1 MSKRGVEQN
10 PKQGPDQVF
19 RHIVAERSCP
29 TDNKTE
35 DNRDEV
41 GPDLMAF
48 NYVSHGVLVTV
59 RHVGHSQHICHTAPI
74 SAALL
79 AMAISMGI
87 FVTVIRMFKL
97 QC

>member
-1 MSKRGVEQN
+1 
-10 PKQGPDQVF
+10 
-19 RHIVAERSCP
+19 
-29 TDNKTE
+29 
-35 DNRDEV
+35 
-41 GPDLMAF
+41 MAF